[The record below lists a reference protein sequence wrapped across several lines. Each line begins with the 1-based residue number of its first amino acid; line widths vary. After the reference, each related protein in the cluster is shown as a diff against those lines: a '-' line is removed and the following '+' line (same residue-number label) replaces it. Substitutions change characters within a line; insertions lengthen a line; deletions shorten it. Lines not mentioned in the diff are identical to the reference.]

1 MKIQLSSVSSNYFKK
16 RLYKSTD
23 FKLSGA
29 APFTTL
35 GKTNIVHIVSLGSTD
50 CATYLRGAAKSY

>member
-35 GKTNIVHIVSLGSTD
+35 GKTNIVHIEFLWD
-50 CATYLRGAAKSY
+50 QQIAPQI